1 MLHSGMH
8 RARWVIVGAFVFWV
22 CGLSV
27 GCAGP
32 MAKPSF
38 ENVHRPYL
46 LHLPGIGGTLVFDH
60 WYVEALRNG
69 GLDAYCEIYNW
80 TCDDPFIHALQ
91 AYERNREQSKI
102 VANMIATRRRQAPD
116 APIILSGQSGGTGIS
131 VFALEDLA
139 DGVMVDSVMLISPAV
154 SPDYDLSRALRHV
167 RGHMY
172 VYSSFADVD
181 FLGLGTLI
189 FGTMDG
195 VQTQAAGRIGFTRPA
210 AGDEEQYKKLVS
222 IPWRMEFLLHGDL
235 AMHGGALAPPFAR
248 SEIAPRMLEEIRAS
262 RGAATMP
269 VVQ

>member
-1 MLHSGMH
+1 MGIC
-8 RARWVIVGAFVFWV
+8 V
-22 CGLSV
+22 LSA

-32 MAKPSF
+32 MPTPSF
-38 ENVHRPYL
+38 ANVQRPYL

-91 AYERNREQSKI
+91 AYDRNKEQSTI
-102 VANMIATRRRQAPD
+102 VAGMITARRRQAPN

-131 VFALEDLA
+131 VFALEDLP
-139 DGVMVDSVMLISPAV
+139 DEVMVDSVVLVSPAV

-167 RGHMY
+167 RGHLY
-172 VYSSFADVD
+172 VYSSYADMD

-195 VQTQAAGRIGFTRPA
+195 VQTQAAGRIGFTRPP

-235 AMHGGALAPPFAR
+235 AMHAGALAPPFAR
-248 SEIAPRMLEEIRAS
+248 SEIAPLMREEIRAS
-262 RGAATMP
+262 RASTALP
-269 VVQ
+269 VVE